1 MKNTFITKQTL
12 ALLGL
17 AFFVGGC
24 TNQFSDYPVTAI
36 DVIPVI
42 YQFTLTATNKNS
54 KAVDEELKHY
64 LASNEALLLKN
75 ELRLSWQTPKGEQL
89 AKYAATWLE
98 AQGANTKKL
107 TLAAVTNQQKQA
119 SSNSNADLTIEIFS
133 YQTQAP
139 ICAASSINGLGT
151 TGNNCA
157 VESSRW
163 QSMVYPQKMLPANV
177 TRENEMSVED
187 LSVNELSVKELS
199 IKESS
204 AHKIMA
210 KE

>member
-1 MKNTFITKQTL
+1 MKNTLLIKQYS

-17 AFFVGGC
+17 AMFIGGC

-42 YQFTLTATNKNS
+42 YQFTLSTTNKNT
-54 KAVDEELKHY
+54 KAVDEELNHY

-75 ELRLSWQTPKGEQL
+75 ELRLSWQTAKGEKL

-119 SSNSNADLTIEIFS
+119 ASNNNARLNHRNF
-133 YQTQAP
+133 
-139 ICAASSINGLGT
+139 
-151 TGNNCA
+151 
-157 VESSRW
+157 
-163 QSMVYPQKMLPANV
+163 
-177 TRENEMSVED
+177 
-187 LSVNELSVKELS
+187 
-199 IKESS
+199 
-204 AHKIMA
+204 
-210 KE
+210 